1 MGTGLELRTSER
13 ITSTLNYSVI
23 YPGPVLC
30 LVLSKGLERIISL
43 SYKSGIESV
52 LESLR

>member
-13 ITSTLNYSVI
+13 IASTLNYSVI

-30 LVLSKGLERIISL
+30 FGSIQRTREI
-43 SYKSGIESV
+43 
-52 LESLR
+52 